1 MHRVLGSLG
10 MYDCEK
16 KQVDAYVGF
25 FPSWDVPFEV
35 FFFFL
40 DLNGFTDGCDQCIF
54 FLLCCI
60 TCLCF

>member
-35 FFFFL
+35 FFFFF
-40 DLNGFTDGCDQCIF
+40 GFKWSYRW
-54 FLLCCI
+54 L
-60 TCLCF
+60 

>member
-1 MHRVLGSLG
+1 

-40 DLNGFTDGCDQCIF
+40 DLNGVTDGCDQCIF